1 MSRPHNIVKLK
12 IALIMAAM
20 LIDGLLTVSAA
31 RQDLPEGKGVE
42 VARDSCLSCHE
53 SDLIVSQ
60 RLSRQG
66 WTREVDKMIRWGAT
80 VAEAEKAA
88 LIDYL
93 AANFGPKKVE
103 ATNHPSSGET
113 QGKEIFAK
121 KCLLCHE
128 ADLTQQQRLSRPGW
142 TREVDKMIR
151 WGAQVTEAEKEPLID
166 FLSKSYGPRK

>member
-1 MSRPHNIVKLK
+1 MSRPHNTVKLK

-20 LIDGLLTVSAA
+20 LIDGLLTVSTE
-31 RQDLPEGKGVE
+31 QPDLPQRIGVE

-53 SDLIVSQ
+53 PCLIVSQ

-93 AANFGPKKVE
+93 AGHFGPKKVE
-103 ATNHPSSGET
+103 TTN
-113 QGKEIFAK
+113 
-121 KCLLCHE
+121 L
-128 ADLTQQQRLSRPGW
+128 
-142 TREVDKMIR
+142 
-151 WGAQVTEAEKEPLID
+151 
-166 FLSKSYGPRK
+166 